1 MLLYKLVKSL
11 AYTTANNFNKKY
23 QDILTTI
30 LTPYIAISWLI
41 VLFMVVDLYKYLFTT
56 QKALIINKSL
66 SFIMV
71 ETFFYCFC
79 SVVWSNIFSR
89 YKTKINQLLIHL
101 NSNNIL
107 IIGNTYNTVSIII
120 LLTSL
125 VDLHIYFFLSFLFIL
140 FGIIN
145 EDIPSDVND
154 MYKSWNFLC
163 DKIKES
169 NTVVQS
175 GSLSTYLWNIYT
187 KYTDTLVENEIA
199 YPVNITIQNNSQT
212 QLLILHKG
220 TETKYIHDKTIYL
233 MNQNDSISCD
243 NSNSDEEWENLEEY
257 KNKTFICTYDEK
269 ALSHILISEK
279 LVIIFNSL

>member
-41 VLFMVVDLYKYLFTT
+41 VLFMVVDLYKYLFTS

-79 SVVWSNIFSR
+79 SVVWSNIFSH
-89 YKTKINQLLIHL
+89 YKTKFNQLLIYL

-107 IIGNTYNTVSIII
+107 IIGNTYNTVSIIV

-125 VDLHIYFFLSFLFIL
+125 VDLHIYFFMSFLFIL

-145 EDIPSDVND
+145 QDAPSDVED
-154 MYKSWNFLC
+154 IYKSWNFLC

-169 NTVVQS
+169 NAVVQS
-175 GSLSTYLWNIYT
+175 GSVSRYLWNIYT
-187 KYTDTLVENEIA
+187 KYTDTLIENEIA
-199 YPVNITIQNNSQT
+199 YPVNITIQNNFSNKT
-212 QLLILHKG
+212 LLILHKSE
-220 TETKYIHDKTIYL
+220 ETKYIHDKTIYL
-233 MNQNDSISCD
+233 MNQN
-243 NSNSDEEWENLEEY
+243 NSVSSSSSEEEWENLEEY
-257 KNKTFICTYDEK
+257 KNRTITCTYDEK
-269 ALSHILISEK
+269 AVSHILISEK
-279 LVIIFNSL
+279 MIIIFNSL